1 MLPEKLKNLRL
12 ESNLTQK
19 QVAEHLGISQQSYAL
34 WESGKRHPKK
44 IQEIAEFFDVSPD
57 YLLGRT
63 DNKRTHNIDKDLDIA
78 LDSFKAFNG
87 KPMTGTDRDTIR
99 NILTEMFKDR

>member
-1 MLPEKLKNLRL
+1 MLPERLKNLRL
-12 ESNLTQK
+12 ESKLTQK
-19 QVAEHLGISQQSYAL
+19 QVAEHLGMSQQSYAL

-44 IQEIAEFFDVSPD
+44 VQEIAEFFNVSPD

-63 DNKRTHNIDKDLDIA
+63 DSRSIDNMDKDLDIA

-87 KPMTGTDRDTIR
+87 KPMTGTDRDAIR

>member
-1 MLPEKLKNLRL
+1 MLPERLKNLRL
-12 ESNLTQK
+12 EHTLTQK
-19 QVAEHLGISQQSYAL
+19 QVADHLGMSQQSYAL

-44 IQEIAEFFDVSPD
+44 VQEIAEFFNVSPD

-63 DNKRTHNIDKDLDIA
+63 DSRSMDNMDKDLDIA

-87 KPMTGTDRDTIR
+87 KPMTGTDRDIIR
-99 NILTEMFKDR
+99 DILTEMFKDR

>member
-1 MLPEKLKNLRL
+1 MLPERLKNLRL
-12 ESNLTQK
+12 EHTLTQK
-19 QVAEHLGISQQSYAL
+19 QVADHLGMSQQSYAL

-44 IQEIAEFFDVSPD
+44 LQEIAEFFNVSPD

-63 DNKRTHNIDKDLDIA
+63 DKKSIDSTDKDLDIA

-99 NILTEMFKDR
+99 EILTDMFKDR